1 MTLVHQLM
9 PYMKLGSLLLLG
21 GVILTGTLISLAE
34 LLPGWRARLSVGIC
48 ALVIIAVLARLR
60 PG

>member
-9 PYMKLGSLLLLG
+9 PCMKLGSLLLIAG
-21 GVILTGTLISLAE
+21 AILTGMLLSLAE
-34 LLPGWRARLSVGIC
+34 LLPGWRSRLSAGIC
-48 ALVIIAVLARLR
+48 ALSVIAILIRLR